1 MLDWA
6 LYKNNF
12 DDKRYVSYI
21 FEQYMPTR
29 VAMQVEFHLL
39 IFLCFVFHNFATL
52 ALDKL
57 SPSCGAGRGAKFITG
72 EAMAS
77 GRAQPP
83 MQPILA
89 KQIQIQDDH
98 SCKKFLHNKY
108 KYKMTTV
115 ATNSCTT
122 NTNSR

>member
-1 MLDWA
+1 MSDWA
-6 LYKNNF
+6 LYKKI
-12 DDKRYVSYI
+12 DDKRYVSNI

-39 IFLCFVFHNFATL
+39 IFLCFVFQNFATL

-89 KQIQIQDDH
+89 QQIQIQDDH
-98 SCKKFLHNKY
+98 SCNHFLHNKY
-108 KYKMTTV
+108 IYKMTT
-115 ATNSCTT
+115 NS
-122 NTNSR
+122 NNH

>member
-1 MLDWA
+1 MQ
-6 LYKNNF
+6 NNF
-12 DDKRYVSYI
+12 DDKRYVSNI

-29 VAMQVEFHLL
+29 VAMLVKFHRLV
-39 IFLCFVFHNFATL
+39 FLFLFFQNFATL

-57 SPSCGAGRGAKFITG
+57 SLSCGAGRGAKFITG

-89 KQIQIQDDH
+89 QQIQIQDDH
-98 SCKKFLHNKY
+98 QLKH
-108 KYKMTTV
+108 
-115 ATNSCTT
+115 SCTT
-122 NTNSR
+122 NTNTR